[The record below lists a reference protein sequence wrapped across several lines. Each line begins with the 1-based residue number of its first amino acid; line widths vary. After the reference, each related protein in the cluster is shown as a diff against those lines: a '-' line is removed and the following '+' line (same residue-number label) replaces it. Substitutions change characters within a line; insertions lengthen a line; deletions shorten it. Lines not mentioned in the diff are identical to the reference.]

1 MTHLHKATN
10 QYSLFVILIL
20 FTIAGRAQSQNMVSY
35 AYDNAGNRISRKIV
49 LLSSNPTHVKQDTI
63 APSPVEEQLG
73 ERKLTVY
80 PNPTKGELKVEIT
93 SGNNKDEI
101 SFRLIS
107 GKGVQLQSRKASNG
121 TTPIDMTLY
130 PPGWY
135 ILQVKV
141 GDKVTE
147 IKIIKQ

>member
-1 MTHLHKATN
+1 MNHQYKTT
-10 QYSLFVILIL
+10 YSLIFLIMV
-20 FTIAGRAQSQNMVSY
+20 TISMSVSGQNIVSY

-63 APSPVEEQLG
+63 APSPVDEQLG

-93 SGNNKDEI
+93 GGNNKDEI
-101 SFRLIS
+101 SILLFS
-107 GKGVQLQSRKASNG
+107 GKGVQLQSRKATNG

-135 ILQVKV
+135 ILQVQA

-147 IKIIKQ
+147 LKIIKQ